1 MTAVL
6 DELRRLNAARQ
17 RGDITEREFSLIRAS
32 LENDVEDARVIEGT
46 LVSKTAA
53 TQPDKSPDTA
63 SDSLPE
69 ANLWHIF
76 VFMLLVFTV
85 GTAFIAWLINDVTIA
100 LTLAATVL
108 AAISV
113 HAAQKLKD

>member
-17 RGDITEREFSLIRAS
+17 RGDITDREFSRIRAS
-32 LENDVEDARVIEGT
+32 LENDVEDARVIDGT
-46 LVSKTAA
+46 TVPA
-53 TQPDKSPDTA
+53 TGNPQPDAALP
-63 SDSLPE
+63 PE
-69 ANLWHIF
+69 ANLWHIILF
-76 VFMLLVFTV
+76 VVLVFTV
-85 GTAFIAWLINDVTIA
+85 GTAFVAWLISDVTIA
-100 LTLAATVL
+100 LTLAATLL